1 MKHRFFF
8 YSIFVILLLSVL
20 LIAFWSPA
28 DNERKSELL
37 QGGLSQDTVS
47 RKESSLFDSSSGF
60 VDFSGSTEEKVSD
73 PNEPKIPEEK
83 KSYLDKLSDEDRAK
97 LYEQMY
103 ERFKPLADR
112 FPNNRLIP
120 RKISS
125 EEAVKRK
132 EEEDN
137 YYRIQSDLLDRKEV
151 SKEDMNFFL
160 DTKLKRSDD
169 MLEILKYS
177 MENFEKSSASDR
189 STNSEYGKIVKERIE
204 NIEKSRG
211 EVLASKK
218 SNEN

>member
-1 MKHRFFF
+1 MKPRLFF
-8 YSIFVILLLSVL
+8 YSIFAVLLLSGL
-20 LIAFWSPA
+20 LISFWSPT
-28 DNERKSELL
+28 DNKRKSELL
-37 QGGLSQDTVS
+37 QGGLSQETVS
-47 RKESSLFDSSSGF
+47 RQEHSLFDSSSGF
-60 VDFSGSTEEKVSD
+60 VDFSGTTEERSTD
-73 PNEPKIPEEK
+73 PNEPKIPDEK

-112 FPNNRLIP
+112 FPDNRLIP

-125 EEAVKRK
+125 EEAAKRK
-132 EEEDN
+132 EEEDH

-177 MENFEKSSASDR
+177 IENFEKSSKSDG
-189 STNSEYGKIVKERIE
+189 SPNGEYGKIVRERIE
-204 NIEKSRG
+204 NIEKSRE

>member
-1 MKHRFFF
+1 MF
-8 YSIFVILLLSVL
+8 YSIFAILVLSGVL
-20 LIAFWSPA
+20 ISFWSPR
-28 DNERKSELL
+28 DNGRKSELL

-47 RKESSLFDSSSGF
+47 RQEYSLFESSSGF
-60 VDFSGSTEEKVSD
+60 VDFSGTTEEKAVD
-73 PNEPKIPEEK
+73 PNEPRLPEEK
-83 KSYLDKLSDEDRAK
+83 KSYLDKLSEEDRAK

-112 FPNNRLIP
+112 FPDNRFIP

-125 EEAVKRK
+125 EEAAKRK
-132 EEEDN
+132 EEEDH
-137 YYRIQSDLLDRKEV
+137 YYRIQSDLLDRREV

-177 MENFEKSSASDR
+177 MENFEKSSGSDR
-189 STNSEYGKIVKERIE
+189 SANSEYGKIVRERIE
-204 NIEKSRG
+204 NIEKSRA

-218 SNEN
+218 SNGN